1 MEMIWQ
7 SLLGIVVF
15 VAVAWGVS
23 ENRRDVSWKA
33 VGAALALQFSIAL
46 LLLKVPAFGSF
57 FFGLNSVVLALQEAT
72 RAGTSFVFGYLGG
85 GPLPF
90 TESFAGASFIL
101 VFQALPLIL
110 VISALSALL
119 YHWRILPLVVGGFAW
134 LLKRSLGVDG
144 AAGFGV
150 AANVFVG
157 MVEAPLLVRP
167 YLNDLKRADLFLIMT
182 AGMAT
187 IAGTMMVLY
196 ATVLETVV
204 PNAIGHILTA
214 TLINAPAAVLMA
226 RLLVPPKNGIDI
238 LEVVAL
244 PRSSRSTIDAI
255 TQGTVDGVQLLINVT
270 AMLIVMV
277 ALVNL
282 FNLGLGWLPD
292 IHGAPLTLQR
302 LLGWLMAPVAWLL
315 GIPWD
320 LAITAGGLLGIKV
333 VLNEFL
339 AYLELSRLPE
349 SALDARS
356 RLILIYALC
365 GFANF
370 ASLGIMIGG
379 LGTMAPER
387 RSDVVDLGLKSILS
401 GLLATLLTGA
411 VIGTLI

>member
-1 MEMIWQ
+1 MIWQ
-7 SLLGIVVF
+7 GVFGIVIF
-15 VAVAWGVS
+15 IAVAWAAS
-23 ENRRDVSWKA
+23 ENRRSAPWKT
-33 VGAALALQFSIAL
+33 VGAAFALQVATAL
-46 LLLKVPAFGSF
+46 LLLKAPGFKSF
-57 FFGLNSVVLALQEAT
+57 FLGLNEVVQALQEAT
-72 RAGTSFVFGYLGG
+72 QAGTSFVFGYLGG

-90 TESFAGASFIL
+90 TESFPGASFVL

-119 YHWRILPLVVGGFAW
+119 YHWRVLPLVVGGFAW
-134 LLKRSLGVDG
+134 LLKRTLGVGG

-157 MVEAPLLVRP
+157 MVEAPLLIRP
-167 YLNDLKRADLFLIMT
+167 YLADLKRADLFLIMT

-196 ATVLETVV
+196 ATVLEPII

-226 RLLVPPKNGIDI
+226 RLLVPPEDGVDADETI
-238 LEVVAL
+238 AL
-244 PRSSRSTIDAI
+244 PRTAKTAIDAI

-277 ALVNL
+277 ALVSL
-282 FNLGLGWLPD
+282 VNLGLGGLPD
-292 IHGAPLTLQR
+292 FDGAPLTLQR

-320 LAITAGGLLGIKV
+320 QAITAGGLLGVKV

-339 AYLELSRLPE
+339 AYLELAKLPAE
-349 SALDARS
+349 ALDGRS
-356 RLILIYALC
+356 RLILIYAFC

-387 RSDVVDLGLKSILS
+387 RGDVVDLGWKSILS

-411 VIGTLI
+411 LIGILI

>member
-1 MEMIWQ
+1 MIWQ
-7 SLLGIVVF
+7 SLFGIVVF
-15 VAVAWGVS
+15 VAAAWAVS
-23 ENRRDVSWKA
+23 ENRRGAPWKT
-33 VGAALALQFSIAL
+33 VGAALALQFAMAL
-46 LLLKVPAFGSF
+46 LLLKVPAFKVF
-57 FFGLNSVVLALQEAT
+57 FLGLNSVVLALQEAT

-85 GPLPF
+85 GALPF

-134 LLKRSLGVDG
+134 LLKRSLGVGG

-157 MVEAPLLVRP
+157 MVEAPLLIRP

-196 ATVLETVV
+196 ATVLEPVV

-226 RLLVPPKNGIDI
+226 RLLVPPEDR
-238 LEVVAL
+238 LVADQAVAL
-244 PRSSRSTIDAI
+244 PRTSKTAIDAI

-277 ALVNL
+277 ALVSL
-282 FNLGLGWLPD
+282 FNLGLAGLPD
-292 IHGAPLTLQR
+292 IDAAPLTLQR

-315 GIPWD
+315 GIPWEQ
-320 LAITAGGLLGIKV
+320 AITAGGLLGIKV

-339 AYLELSRLPE
+339 AYLELAKLPAE
-349 SALDARS
+349 ALDARS
-356 RLILIYALC
+356 RLILIYAIC